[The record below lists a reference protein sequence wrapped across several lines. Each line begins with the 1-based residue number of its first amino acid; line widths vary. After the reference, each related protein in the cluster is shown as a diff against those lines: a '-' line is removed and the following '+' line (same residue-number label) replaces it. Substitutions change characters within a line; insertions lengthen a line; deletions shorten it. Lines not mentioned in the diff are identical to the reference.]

1 VRAEPDDFEY
11 SEATIRGLQQG
22 MDSRQFTAAELTAS
36 YISRIEDLD
45 AGALQLRAVME
56 MNPEAMGIA
65 EQMDHERRSGQVR
78 GPLHGIPI
86 LVKDNMDT
94 ADSMSTT
101 AGSTAL
107 EGWHARRDADVV
119 ARLRAAGAVLLGK
132 TNLTEWSNFRS
143 AHSISGWSA
152 RGGQCRNPYSLDRTP
167 WGSSAGSGVS
177 VAANYAAAALG
188 TETDGSIVVPSA
200 AACLV
205 GIKPTVGLTS
215 RGGVIPISSSQDTV
229 GPMTRTVTDAAL
241 ILSAIAGSGAD
252 YAAVLVPGGLRGA
265 RIGIPR
271 RKLFGY
277 SRALDGLVE
286 EAIKVMEGLGAV
298 VVDPADLRTA
308 DEMGF
313 LGPELTVLLYEFKAG
328 INSYLEGVDVSS
340 GVRNLADLIRFNE
353 EHRDV
358 EMSFFGQDLF
368 EQAQEKGGLT
378 EAEYVMALTESQRM
392 SRDDGIDAVMRQFD
406 LDALVMPTATMAC
419 KIDQLNGDHIT
430 GVGSTPA
437 AQAGYP
443 ALNVPIGFVE
453 EVPGGLI
460 FVGQPYSEAKLI
472 GLAFDYEQA
481 TLHRRPPRFLPAT
494 MPSMAGSGS

>member
-1 VRAEPDDFEY
+1 MRPESDEFEY
-11 SEATIRGLQQG
+11 SEATVRDLQDG
-22 MDSRQFTAAELTAS
+22 MATRQFNAAELTAS

-45 AGALQLRAVME
+45 SSRLELRAVIE
-56 MNPEAMGIA
+56 INPEAVGIA
-65 EQMDHERRSGQVR
+65 EHMDQERRSGRVR

-101 AGSTAL
+101 AGSMAL

-119 ARLRAAGAVLLGK
+119 ARLRAAGAVVLGK

-143 AHSISGWSA
+143 AHSVSGWSA

-167 WGSSAGSGVS
+167 WGSSAGSGVA
-177 VAANYAAAALG
+177 VAANFAAAALG

-229 GPMTRTVTDAAL
+229 GPMARTVADAAL
-241 ILSAIAGSGAD
+241 VLSAIAEPAAD
-252 YAAVLVPGGLRGA
+252 YSAALVPGGLRGA

-277 SRALDGLVE
+277 SRALDGLVD
-286 EAIKVMEGLGAV
+286 EAIKAMEGLGAV

-313 LGPELTVLLYEFKAG
+313 LGPELTVLLYEFKDG
-328 INSYLEGVDVSS
+328 INRYLEGVEVNS
-340 GVRNLADLIRFNE
+340 GVKSLGDLIRFNE
-353 EHRDV
+353 EHREI
-358 EMSFFGQDLF
+358 EMRFFGQELF

-378 EAEYVMALTESQRM
+378 EAEYVKALTESHRM
-392 SRDDGIDAVMRQFD
+392 SRDDGIDAVMRQFG
-406 LDALVMPTATMAC
+406 LDALVMPTATMPC

-443 ALNVPIGFVE
+443 AINVPIGFVD

-460 FVGQPYSEAKLI
+460 FVGQPYSEASLI
-472 GLAFDYEQA
+472 RLAFDYEQA

-494 MPSMAGSGS
+494 RPSTAGGDS